1 VALVA
6 ALALRLLYQWQAS
19 RGPFASSVYL
29 PIDAREYHAWA
40 VAWLAGA
47 WPPPEAFFR
56 PPLYTAFLAAIY
68 RLAGPDPPIALA
80 VQAVLGTASCALVHA
95 IARRLFAAPVPIV
108 ATSLCAATG
117 TLIYFDGQLLSASLD
132 VFLGLA
138 IVALLLEG
146 RTRGL
151 GWWLAAGSVLGLS
164 AVNRGAALLQLPL
177 AILWIVA
184 LEAWREDGARSAARA
199 ARRALALAL
208 PVAVAIAPVALYNA
222 RYDEDGG
229 RPAPASEVVRRV
241 LSGRA
246 VLIASNSGLNF
257 FLGNHLELRDVNRL
271 DHPGHMASYDRVRL
285 EPTRQG
291 LTSSAAKNAWLV
303 RETLGHIVE
312 APADWLA
319 LMGLKARDLL
329 SGEEIPRNTSI
340 YAERRHSWLL
350 GALLWKW
357 GVALPSGLLIPLGVA
372 GIALLRRSWRDHFLP
387 WSVLLAQTVF
397 LLAFFVTAR
406 YRLPMLPLLAVY
418 AAHALVEL
426 ARRLREP
433 GRPRAAPLAAGMAL
447 LALVANLGIGPMAR
461 EHAYWEY
468 HDLAVAHAE
477 RGNLEA
483 AEDAFRHAVARQPG
497 HSDSQLGLCK
507 VLLDRDRAGEALEPC
522 TRAVEADP
530 TSAGAHFYLARTLEV
545 AGRIAEAVPHY
556 ERAVALAPD
565 SAIPRAA
572 LRRARE
578 IARRQLGR

>member
-68 RLAGPDPPIALA
+68 RLAGP
-80 VQAVLGTASCALVHA
+80 ALVHA

-357 GVALPSGLLIPLGVA
+357 APTHWSSSRGGSASRGAPAQPRCRPGWRPSRCWPTWASAPWRENTPTGSITTSQSPTPSAATWRRPRTPSATRSRDSPDIPT
-372 GIALLRRSWRDHFLP
+372 RSW
-387 WSVLLAQTVF
+387 VC
-397 LLAFFVTAR
+397 AR
-406 YRLPMLPLLAVY
+406 SSWIATGRGRPSSP
-418 AAHALVEL
+418 
-426 ARRLREP
+426 ARGPSRRIRPPP
-433 GRPRAAPLAAGMAL
+433 GRTSTLRGPSRWRAGSPRPCPTTSGRWPWPPTPRYPAPRCAAPARSRAGNSAA
-447 LALVANLGIGPMAR
+447 
-461 EHAYWEY
+461 
-468 HDLAVAHAE
+468 
-477 RGNLEA
+477 EA
-483 AEDAFRHAVARQPG
+483 ASPPG
-497 HSDSQLGLCK
+497 I
-507 VLLDRDRAGEALEPC
+507 RP
-522 TRAVEADP
+522 
-530 TSAGAHFYLARTLEV
+530 
-545 AGRIAEAVPHY
+545 
-556 ERAVALAPD
+556 
-565 SAIPRAA
+565 
-572 LRRARE
+572 
-578 IARRQLGR
+578 